1 MLKSI
6 KCESLI
12 KNTLKFSHGLNA
24 VIGADDAH
32 NSIGKSSILMLID
45 FVFSGDDFP
54 HKCDDVINNVGDLSV
69 YFTFEFDKSYSFIR
83 NTKSPEVVISLD
95 SDKVLTIDEFRNF
108 LQEKYGLVE
117 YELNFRECISA
128 FFRIYQRGNYNEK
141 NPLCNHSKE
150 TYSSIRKRI
159 LKLFKKYNVISEL
172 ERLKTDLSNNKI
184 YIKGAFNTGVV
195 KKITK
200 TQFNK
205 NLNRIS
211 SLDSEI
217 AKYKKALSSN
227 VTDIKSILDKEVIDL
242 KRRKD
247 NLQKLRL
254 SLEISASRI
263 DANLASV
270 NPRSSKEYNLILD
283 FFPDVNTERLQMIDM
298 FHSGISKIMRGKL
311 TDEKKIIELQLAE
324 LDNDLHSIDDDL
336 LKVVSSKEESLIVLE
351 KIIDLDRERKDITL
365 QNEMWEKNE
374 SINERIK
381 EISTS
386 INNALSETLEKIE
399 STLNSWMSKVI
410 KYMYTQDSIAPK
422 IIFLENEY
430 IFERGDDRGT
440 GKGFANMIALDLS
453 ILYLTCLPCIIH
465 DSLLFKNMDIPSV
478 ENLVKIYSRLSK
490 QIFISIDEV
499 GKYSPQIQRILQ
511 QASFI
516 KLDRDNVA
524 FGKKW
529 KEEKR
534 N

>member
-1 MLKSI
+1 
-6 KCESLI
+6 
-12 KNTLKFSHGLNA
+12 
-24 VIGADDAH
+24 
-32 NSIGKSSILMLID
+32 
-45 FVFSGDDFP
+45 
-54 HKCDDVINNVGDLSV
+54 
-69 YFTFEFDKSYSFIR
+69 
-83 NTKSPEVVISLD
+83 
-95 SDKVLTIDEFRNF
+95 
-108 LQEKYGLVE
+108 
-117 YELNFRECISA
+117 
-128 FFRIYQRGNYNEK
+128 
-141 NPLCNHSKE
+141 
-150 TYSSIRKRI
+150 
-159 LKLFKKYNVISEL
+159 
-172 ERLKTDLSNNKI
+172 
-184 YIKGAFNTGVV
+184 
-195 KKITK
+195 
-200 TQFNK
+200 
-205 NLNRIS
+205 
-211 SLDSEI
+211 
-217 AKYKKALSSN
+217 
-227 VTDIKSILDKEVIDL
+227 
-242 KRRKD
+242 
-247 NLQKLRL
+247 
-254 SLEISASRI
+254 
-263 DANLASV
+263 
-270 NPRSSKEYNLILD
+270 
-283 FFPDVNTERLQMIDM
+283 
-298 FHSGISKIMRGKL
+298 
-311 TDEKKIIELQLAE
+311 
-324 LDNDLHSIDDDL
+324 
-336 LKVVSSKEESLIVLE
+336 
-351 KIIDLDRERKDITL
+351 
-365 QNEMWEKNE
+365 MWEKNE

-422 IIFLENEY
+422 IMFLENEY